1 MIIGLT
7 GSIGSGKSAVA
18 EIASGLGFAVV
29 DCDRISHSINDDPEF
44 VEGII
49 RIFGSDCI
57 VDIDGKKSVD
67 RKAVSDKAFESKE
80 NVRLLESVS
89 YPVILARVKEQA
101 SAAVAM
107 GIPCIIDAPTLFQSG
122 LNDYCDC
129 TVGIVSDDKIRL
141 NRAVI
146 RGGLSEREIIA
157 RMAVQPSN
165 DFYIEKCDYIIENNS
180 TLEDLKDK
188 VTKLL
193 SKINAGG

>member
-29 DCDRISHSINDDPEF
+29 DCDKISHSINDDPEF
-44 VEGII
+44 IKGII
-49 RIFGSDCI
+49 KVFGSDCI
-57 VDIDGKKSVD
+57 VEIEGRQSVD
-67 RKAVSDKAFESKE
+67 RKAVSEKAFESKE
-80 NVRLLESVS
+80 NVKLLESVS
-89 YPVILARVKEQA
+89 YPVILARVREQSSA
-101 SAAVAM
+101 SVAM
-107 GIPCIIDAPTLFQSG
+107 GLPCIIDAPTLFQSG

-129 TVGIVSDDKIRL
+129 TIGIVSDDKIRL

-165 DFYIEKCDYIIENNS
+165 DFYKEKCDYIIENNS
-180 TLEDLKDK
+180 TLEILKDN

-193 SKINAGG
+193 SKINTGG